1 MGAVLGFTAILERTV
16 CHTPNTAPIVTI
28 GRTVTIRD
36 TRIREADTGPTSI
49 ITETE
54 RSRPRPPTWRASAH
68 RADAGAGDPIAN
80 ARTAGYLGIREAG
93 GGRGKRPVYAL
104 TRRPA

>member
-1 MGAVLGFTAILERTV
+1 MGAVLGFTATIEGTV
-16 CHTPNTAPIVTI
+16 CRTPNTAPIVTI

-54 RSRPRPPTWRASAH
+54 RSRPRPPTWRASGH

-80 ARTAGYLGIREAG
+80 ARAAGNLGIRAAG
-93 GGRGKRPVYAL
+93 AASGRS
-104 TRRPA
+104 TR